1 MEHISELIRKQE
13 TGIQKKPKTKHW
25 QTVQSLPVAL
35 TAQEAVKQNAP
46 TMLQLMRE
54 DEKAAHTLMTGK
66 IVELQQML
74 DVKNQME
81 VGEAHQASRMLCA
94 NWTQLT
100 SADIHAC
107 FSMIASGKL
116 GKDYHRFDAHTI
128 GNFFQAYI
136 EQRPGKIMKG
146 SIFNTEI

>member
-1 MEHISELIRKQE
+1 MA
-13 TGIQKKPKTKHW
+13 KKPETNYW
-25 QTVQSLPVAL
+25 ATVRSLPIAV
-35 TAQEAVKQNAP
+35 TAKEAVQQNAP

-54 DEKAAHTLMTGK
+54 DEQAAHTLMTGK
-66 IVELQQML
+66 IIELNQML
-74 DVKNQME
+74 DLKNRME
-81 VGEAHQASRMLCA
+81 VGEAHQAARVLCA

-107 FSMIASGKL
+107 FTMIASGKL

-146 SIFNTEI
+146 NFFNKEL